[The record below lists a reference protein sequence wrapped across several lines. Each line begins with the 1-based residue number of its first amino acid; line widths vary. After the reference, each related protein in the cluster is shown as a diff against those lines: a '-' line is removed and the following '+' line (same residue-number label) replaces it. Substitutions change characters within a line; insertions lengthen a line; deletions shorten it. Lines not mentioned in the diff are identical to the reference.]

1 MPTPDQLA
9 VLIAAICGG
18 GGIQAIISAVQGRRD
33 GVRRRE
39 GEAVAQVVAERDRAF
54 TERDAARARADDME
68 GRYDRMT
75 KERNEWREYGQRVHL
90 WNINHCQPPTD
101 DYPVEPDL

>member
-39 GEAVAQVVAERDRAF
+39 SDATAQLVAERDAS
-54 TERDAARARADDME
+54 RARADDME

-90 WNINHCQPPTD
+90 WNLNHCQPPTD
-101 DYPVEPDL
+101 DYPIEPNF

>member
-39 GEAVAQVVAERDRAF
+39 GDATAQLVA
-54 TERDAARARADDME
+54 ERDAARARADDME

-90 WNINHCQPPTD
+90 WNLNHCQPPTD
-101 DYPVEPDL
+101 DYPVEPNF